1 MQYKSSIEDKF
12 TLKDKD
18 RYVSVSPINL
28 YDTLV
33 KQTPDNCRYRS
44 NKENKTLHNKKKSC
58 ELPGLRKLT
67 SPKKDE
73 PQHNSSIINQ
83 LIEQE
88 ERQIP
93 ATLRISQEDQVRCK
107 NKNKTTNRVKKHHKQ
122 HNTTNNSPFN
132 AGKQTD
138 RLKHV
143 QSNFKLPSNLSAH
156 RLPTLTLHPRK
167 QRHAQKESCF
177 IEKMMIQRSEMAHCG
192 SVVTLGL
199 STIDNYEDRY
209 QRRR

>member
-1 MQYKSSIEDKF
+1 MKDRDREKITLIKHKKSSDKVVSNQCPINNLSKMQYKSSIEDKF

-73 PQHNSSIINQ
+73 P
-83 LIEQE
+83 
-88 ERQIP
+88 
-93 ATLRISQEDQVRCK
+93 
-107 NKNKTTNRVKKHHKQ
+107 
-122 HNTTNNSPFN
+122 
-132 AGKQTD
+132 
-138 RLKHV
+138 
-143 QSNFKLPSNLSAH
+143 
-156 RLPTLTLHPRK
+156 
-167 QRHAQKESCF
+167 
-177 IEKMMIQRSEMAHCG
+177 
-192 SVVTLGL
+192 
-199 STIDNYEDRY
+199 
-209 QRRR
+209 